1 MIPSC
6 DAVIEIL
13 ATTAA
18 DWEFLHGSSPAPGT
32 GSPLTGPVMWATM
45 LAGAGTAIFAWVIVA
60 LVRRDRARH
69 GATVRH
75 LSHALGLSLGQRR
88 LVHHV
93 ARVVGVREVGSL
105 LISRGCFDR
114 AVNSY
119 VGRFGRAAQLAA
131 IRRTVFE

>member
-1 MIPSC
+1 MQ
-6 DAVIEIL
+6 IL

-18 DWEFLHGSSPAPGT
+18 DWEFLHGSGPGPDS
-32 GSPLTGPVMWATM
+32 GSSLAGSVMWAIV
-45 LAGAGTAIFAWVIVA
+45 LAAAGTAGMAFVIVA
-60 LVRRDRARH
+60 LIRRDRARH

-93 ARVVGVREVGSL
+93 ACVVGVREVGSL

-114 AVNSY
+114 AVERY
-119 VGRFGRAAQLAA
+119 MVRFGRAAQLAA
-131 IRRTVFE
+131 IRRTIFDD

>member
-1 MIPSC
+1 MIFSC
-6 DAVIEIL
+6 DAFIEIL

-18 DWEFLHGSSPAPGT
+18 DWEFLHGPGPAPGA
-32 GSPLTGPVMWATM
+32 GSSLAGPVMWAIL
-45 LAGAGTAIFAWVIVA
+45 LAGAGTAVFAWVIVA

-69 GATVRH
+69 GPTVR
-75 LSHALGLSLGQRR
+75 LLARGLGLNVGQRR
-88 LVHHV
+88 LIHHV
-93 ARVVGVREVGSL
+93 AHVVGVREVGSL

-131 IRRTVFE
+131 IRRAIFE